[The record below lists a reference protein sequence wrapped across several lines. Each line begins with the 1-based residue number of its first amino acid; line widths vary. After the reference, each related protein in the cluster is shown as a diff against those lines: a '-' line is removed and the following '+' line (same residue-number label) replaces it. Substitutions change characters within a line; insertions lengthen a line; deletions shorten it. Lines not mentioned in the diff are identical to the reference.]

1 MMPIGSSILLF
12 RYFECIVSF
21 RKCVERLEACL
32 KTEKQAPKFLDAEWG
47 KRRTAENGDGLCC
60 FTSDVL

>member
-1 MMPIGSSILLF
+1 MFVSE
-12 RYFECIVSF
+12 YFGLGDELSTGATVPF
-21 RKCVERLEACL
+21 LCL